1 MDPEMNEIDILENIL
16 EVETGEAGE
25 DESMAGEAS
34 EAGLK
39 PKSRQEIESIVQAAI
54 GDAVDFIE
62 GEISQDR
69 IKAQRYYDGQVDI
82 GYEDG
87 RSKVV
92 ATKVRDTVRAVK
104 PSLMR
109 VFLSTSKPV
118 EFTPKGPE
126 DVASAE
132 QATSFIHHEFG
143 RLNGYRVLNDAF
155 HDALVKKQGIAKA
168 YWLTTTS
175 ADIYTFTDLSDDEYT
190 YLLDD
195 DSVTVIEHSVE
206 YSMSIDMNGMEVEAP
221 VHSVKLSRQKEKGEM
236 RIESVPPEEFFI
248 NRDART
254 LQDAYIVAHR
264 TEMRAGD
271 LIAMGFEPEDVLK
284 MGSLDDGSEMTEAEV
299 FERRGYSSDQSDE
312 DINDPTMRNV
322 TVTEAYMRI
331 DVDGT
336 GVPVLHKILCGGTS
350 YEMLDYEPIDE
361 VPFAKFEIDPEPHA
375 FYGRSLAE
383 IVIDDQDAATSI
395 LRGVLDNVAMVNTP
409 RLSVVENQ
417 ANMDDVLN
425 NEVGGIIRMRQ
436 PGAVMP
442 LSIPFTAG
450 QTLSALSYLDSMVE
464 TRTGVTRASMGLDPD
479 AMQSTT
485 KAAVTATVQ
494 AAAGQ
499 VEVMVRNLADG
510 MKDLFGIMLRLYAKN
525 IDEDQMMRFNGS
537 FVPVDPRVWNTSM
550 DVSINVGLGTGREE
564 EKTMGLNQALQM
576 QTMVYQTYGPQ
587 NGLVSLTNIRNTLGD
602 LLAASGVRNVDR
614 YFAPITPEIEAQMLQ
629 MQQQAQ
635 AEQGQAADPNAAF
648 LQAEQIKAQV
658 KMQSDMAKLQ
668 LDAQKAASN
677 DDLQRDKMAQDLLV
691 EAAKVYGQYGTSV
704 DVARVQAEQDKV
716 RMIGGMAQGNMQ
728 Q

>member
-1 MDPEMNEIDILENIL
+1 MDPEMNEIEILGSILEA
-16 EVETGEAGE
+16 ETGE
-25 DESMAGEAS
+25 DEAPEAEAT

-39 PKSRQEIESIVQAAI
+39 PKTRTEIESIVQAAI
-54 GDAVDFIE
+54 GAAVDFVE
-62 GEISQDR
+62 SEISQNR
-69 IKAQRYYDGQVDI
+69 IKAQRYYDGKVDI
-82 GYEDG
+82 GHESG

-109 VFLSTSKPV
+109 IFLSTAKPV

-126 DVASAE
+126 DVAAAE
-132 QATSFIHHEFG
+132 QATSFMHHEFE
-143 RLNGYRVLNDAF
+143 RLNGYRVLNDVF

-168 YWLTTTS
+168 YWMTYPT
-175 ADIYTFTDLSDDEYT
+175 AEIFTFSDLSDDEYT
-190 YLLDD
+190 YLLDAD
-195 DSVTVIEHSVE
+195 DVTVIEHSVE
-206 YSMSIDMNGMEVEAP
+206 YSMEIDQSGMEVEAP
-221 VHSVKLSRQKEKGEM
+221 AHSVKISRQKEKGELC
-236 RIESVPPEEFFI
+236 IESVPPEEFFI

-254 LQDAYIVAHR
+254 LKDAYIVAHR

-271 LIAMGFEPEDVLK
+271 LIAMGFEPEDILK
-284 MGSLDDGSEMTEAEV
+284 LGSLDSGSEMTDAEV
-299 FERRGYSSDQSDE
+299 FERRGYSSDQSDQ
-312 DINDPTMRNV
+312 DVNDPSMRNV

-331 DVDGT
+331 DVEGT
-336 GVPVLHKILCGGTS
+336 GVPVLHKILCGGTA
-350 YEMLDYEPIDE
+350 YEMLDYEPCDE
-361 VPFAKFEIDPEPHA
+361 IPFSKFEIDPEPHS

-395 LRGVLDNVAMVNTP
+395 LRGILDNVAMTNNP
-409 RLSVVENQ
+409 RLAIVEGQVNI
-417 ANMDDVLN
+417 DDVMN
-425 NEVGGIIRMRQ
+425 NEIGAIVRMRQ
-436 PGAVMP
+436 PGAVQD
-442 LSIPFTAG
+442 LTVPFVAG
-450 QTLSALSYLDSMVE
+450 QTLGALQYLDSLVE
-464 TRTGVTRASMGLDPD
+464 TKTGVTRASMGLDPD

-510 MKDLFGIMLRLYAKN
+510 VKDLFGIMLRLYSKN
-525 IDEDQMMRFNGS
+525 VDEDQLMRLNGA
-537 FVPVDPRVWNTSM
+537 FIPVDPRVWDASM

-564 EKTMGLNQALQM
+564 EKAMGLNQALQM

-587 NGLVSLTNIRNTLGD
+587 NGLVSMTNIRNTLAD
-602 LLAASGVRNVDR
+602 LLAATGIRNADR

-629 MQQQAQ
+629 AQQQAQ
-635 AEQGQAADPNAAF
+635 AQQGPAADPNAAF

-658 KMQSDMAKLQ
+658 RMQSDMAKLQ
-668 LDAQKAASN
+668 LDAQKAASE
-677 DDLQRDKMAQDLLV
+677 DDLKRDQMAQDLLV
-691 EAAKVYGQYGTSV
+691 NAAKIYGEYGTSV
-704 DVARVQAEQDKV
+704 DVARVQAEQDKM